1 MTMSKDYRVSIDRYV
16 PSGGGPVVEPV
27 AVGGRHLGLVGAP
40 EPAVDVLGEEARGVA
55 PVKVAEP
62 ARRPEVLGAANVR
75 LQKVV
80 LLLRLDGH
88 EVHAALPAVVPRVE
102 PVPLGVLQLRVV
114 RLPAEPVEVVSE
126 AGVAL
131 ATHSWKKFQKS

>member
-1 MTMSKDYRVSIDRYV
+1 MSTGDRDL

-27 AVGGRHLGLVGAP
+27 AVGGRHFGLVGAP
-40 EPAVDVLGEEARGVA
+40 EPAVDVLGEEAGGVA
-55 PVKVAEP
+55 AVKVAEP
-62 ARRPEVLGAANVR
+62 ARRPEVLGAADVP
-75 LQKVV
+75 LQEFV

-102 PVPLGVLQLRVV
+102 PVPLGVPQLRVV
-114 RLPAEPVEVVSE
+114 RLPAEPVEVVAV

-131 ATHSWKKFQKS
+131 ATHS